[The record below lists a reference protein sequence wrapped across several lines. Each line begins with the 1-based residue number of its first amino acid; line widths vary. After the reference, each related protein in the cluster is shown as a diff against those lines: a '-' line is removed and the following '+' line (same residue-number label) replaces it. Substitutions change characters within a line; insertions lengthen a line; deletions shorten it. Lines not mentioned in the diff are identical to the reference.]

1 MEKKGQNHCSGK
13 QVKHMGTVVYIWW
26 LLYDCICVYDII

>member
-26 LLYDCICVYDII
+26 LYDCICVYDII